1 MFEKDAGVSGKD
13 EPGGQDLAEI
23 YNIRYIRDT
32 MRIRAPDKTT
42 MSVPSDCEAA
52 LVALSVFA
60 PTGVATIEAR
70 SNLSLMEIATG
81 RTVEFQAQHVAD
93 IAGLVSAFAVVRET
107 PRVAKQEA
115 PPPPLPEAIFDAPAQ
130 DPATVPAWI
139 AENPDLKPTL
149 VEDDGRLVLSFVPL
163 RVSSKS
169 KYIVEGRSTGGVPDY
184 WGYEVSADGQPFGW
198 VALMD
203 PGTVLVTGVAAAR
216 YSKHRNIRSAM
227 FRLSSHLESTR
238 SE

>member
-1 MFEKDAGVSGKD
+1 MMFEKDAGVSGKD
-13 EPGGQDLAEI
+13 GPGGPDLAEI
-23 YNIRYIRDT
+23 YSIRCIRDM

-42 MSVPSDCEAA
+42 MSVPSDCDAA

-60 PTGVATIEAR
+60 PTGVATIDAR

-81 RTVEFQAQHVAD
+81 RTVEFPARHVTD

-107 PRVAKQEA
+107 PRAAKEEVT
-115 PPPPLPEAIFDAPAQ
+115 PPLPEAVFDAPAQ

-139 AENPDLKPTL
+139 TENPDLKRTL
-149 VEDDGRLVLSFVPL
+149 VEDDGRLVLSFAPL

-169 KYIVEGRSTGGVPDY
+169 KYIVEGRSDGGVPDY
-184 WGYEVSADGQPFGW
+184 WGYEVTADGQPFGW

-203 PGTVLVTGVAAAR
+203 QGTVLVTGVAATR

-227 FRLSSHLESTR
+227 FRLSSHLESMR